1 MAHLARACAGH
12 GARLL
17 HVSTDYVF
25 AGDAATPYAEDAPT
39 DPINAYGRSK
49 LAGER
54 AVARLLPET
63 GYVVRTAW
71 LYGAHGR
78 NFVTTMLGLAA
89 TREHLDVVDDQQGQ
103 PTWSYALATRLVALA
118 DAALAGRAPAGIYHG
133 TCTGRTTWYGLA
145 RAAFTLAG
153 LDPDRVRPTTSDRFP
168 RPARAT
174 GVQCARARPV
184 GRGRP
189 APAAGLAR
197 RAVRRLRLPHCTR
210 PVEGRMKLTLVTG
223 LTGLILLATI
233 VELLRRRQLREK
245 YGMLWLGVLVIVI
258 PLSLFPRLLD
268 NVAGFFGVVS
278 GVSLVLFL
286 GIVFLLLV
294 CVHLSWEVSAL
305 EEETRTLAEDFAL
318 LRAQIDA
325 ERAAR
330 LTEAARTTAAGRD
343 ELVSHDG

>member
-1 MAHLARACAGH
+1 
-12 GARLL
+12 
-17 HVSTDYVF
+17 
-25 AGDAATPYAEDAPT
+25 
-39 DPINAYGRSK
+39 
-49 LAGER
+49 
-54 AVARLLPET
+54 
-63 GYVVRTAW
+63 
-71 LYGAHGR
+71 
-78 NFVTTMLGLAA
+78 
-89 TREHLDVVDDQQGQ
+89 
-103 PTWSYALATRLVALA
+103 
-118 DAALAGRAPAGIYHG
+118 
-133 TCTGRTTWYGLA
+133 
-145 RAAFTLAG
+145 
-153 LDPDRVRPTTSDRFP
+153 
-168 RPARAT
+168 
-174 GVQCARARPV
+174 
-184 GRGRP
+184 
-189 APAAGLAR
+189 
-197 RAVRRLRLPHCTR
+197 
-210 PVEGRMKLTLVTG
+210 MKLTLVTG

-330 LTEAARTTAAGRD
+330 LSETAQTTAAARD